1 MASHQSNKRTEPE
14 KIPDGGNYIVKIES
28 QQKNRDSKP
37 STTPGIIFAFESKTP
52 KSIHSTKGS

>member
-1 MASHQSNKRTEPE
+1 MASHQSNRRTEPE
-14 KIPDGGNYIVKIES
+14 KIPNGGNDLVKIES

-52 KSIHSTKGS
+52 KTIHSSKGR